1 MYSGVKEP
9 CPSLHH
15 FMLYVAHGPYMALAC
30 SMLRVCRFL
39 RAFAS
44 LIFAQSSACWMG
56 ARILPGCHSKKDCS
70 SKGAPGSSFSSS
82 ETSKSSSARSP
93 SCCKMSASQPA
104 SLSLS
109 WPTCC
114 ARVEGADPP
123 VGKKVNTSSKSSPRI
138 PWAKERFLAL
148 GQREVWRATSRQAQ
162 QTSGKTK
169 RAETHGCLQMPLGT
183 STGKEG

>member
-15 FMLYVAHGPYMALAC
+15 FMLYVAHGPYMAWAC

-70 SKGAPGSSFSSS
+70 SKGAPGSS
-82 ETSKSSSARSP
+82 
-93 SCCKMSASQPA
+93 
-104 SLSLS
+104 

-123 VGKKVNTSSKSSPRI
+123 VGKKGQHIIQILTAHP
-138 PWAKERFLAL
+138 L
-148 GQREVWRATSRQAQ
+148 GQREVWPWAKERLGERQADKH
-162 QTSGKTK
+162 SK
-169 RAETHGCLQMPLGT
+169 RLERQNERRPMSVFKCH
-183 STGKEG
+183 

>member
-15 FMLYVAHGPYMALAC
+15 FMLYVAHGPYMAWAC

-70 SKGAPGSSFSSS
+70 SKGAPGSS
-82 ETSKSSSARSP
+82 
-93 SCCKMSASQPA
+93 
-104 SLSLS
+104 

-138 PWAKERFLAL
+138 PWAKERFGLGPKRGLASDKPTSTAN
-148 GQREVWRATSRQAQ
+148 VWKDK
-162 QTSGKTK
+162 TSGDPWASSNAIRHIHWQGK
-169 RAETHGCLQMPLGT
+169 LGT
-183 STGKEG
+183 CTGKEG

>member
-15 FMLYVAHGPYMALAC
+15 FMLYVAHGPYMAWAC

-56 ARILPGCHSKKDCS
+56 ARFLPAKKDCS

-138 PWAKERFLAL
+138 PWAKERFGLGPKRGLASDKPTSTAN
-148 GQREVWRATSRQAQ
+148 VWKDK
-162 QTSGKTK
+162 TSGD
-169 RAETHGCLQMPLGT
+169 P
-183 STGKEG
+183 